1 MHTGRTV
8 GTAAAVQCVP
18 WERIMSEMQDRFE
31 QHTFPTT
38 SAGRRRSR
46 VGVGLLAAGAMTVLA
61 VGYVA
66 AQGRRQAT
74 SAPITIQKQG
84 SFAVGGKVLGD
95 PATRSL
101 HCDHGYVDYQIPVNP
116 RRINLVMWHSA
127 AATAWLNRWD
137 GGEGYQSI
145 FLRRGYPVY
154 IWDGPQVG
162 RANWGC
168 AEYTYKPGIGRDQGN
183 FTAWRFGA
191 KYPNWFEG
199 VQFPTKDLEAWNQ
212 ASRARYVEFDTVENA
227 QMQSDA
233 AATLMNKIG
242 PSVALTNSAGGMR
255 AILTALKTNN
265 LAGIVMYENVGYV
278 YPEREGPG
286 GPVGGFGPIEVP
298 LEEFKKLTKIPMQMV
313 WGDNVDKAGNYADTV
328 KLSRLFAEKV
338 NKYGG
343 RAQVLMLADA
353 GLKGNTHIPFA
364 DMNNVA
370 VADLLSK
377 FLAENGLDKR

>member
-1 MHTGRTV
+1 MRRLL
-8 GTAAAVQCVP
+8 TAGAVA
-18 WERIMSEMQDRFE
+18 I
-31 QHTFPTT
+31 
-38 SAGRRRSR
+38 
-46 VGVGLLAAGAMTVLA
+46 LAAGCVT
-61 VGYVA
+61 
-66 AQGRRQAT
+66 AQSEQAN
-74 SAPITIQKQG
+74 APIAIQKQG
-84 SFAVGGKVLGD
+84 SFAVGGTILGD
-95 PATRSL
+95 PDAKSL

-168 AEYTYKPGIGRDQGN
+168 TQNTYEPGTGRDQQN
-183 FTAWRFGA
+183 FVAWRFGA
-191 KYPNWFEG
+191 QYPNWFEG
-199 VQFPTKDLEAWNQ
+199 VQFPTKDPEAWNQ
-212 ASRARYVEFDTVENA
+212 ASRARYLEFDTIENA
-227 QMQSDA
+227 QLQSDA
-233 AATLMNKIG
+233 AAKLMDRIG

-255 AILTALKTNN
+255 ALLTALKTNN
-265 LAGIVMYENVGYV
+265 MAGIVMYENVGYL
-278 YPEREGPG
+278 YPKGEGPG
-286 GPVGGFGPIEVP
+286 VPSTGFGPIDVP
-298 LEEFKKLTKIPMQMV
+298 LEEFKKLTKIPMQIV
-313 WGDNVDKAGNYADTV
+313 WGDNVDKSASYSNSL
-328 KLSRLFAEKV
+328 KLSRLFVETV

-343 RAQVLMLADA
+343 RARVLMLPEA

>member
-1 MHTGRTV
+1 MKDMQNHL
-8 GTAAAVQCVP
+8 
-18 WERIMSEMQDRFE
+18 ERN
-31 QHTFPTT
+31 
-38 SAGRRRSR
+38 RSR
-46 VGVGLLAAGAMTVLA
+46 LRISLLAAAAMAALA
-61 VGYVA
+61 AGYMVA
-66 AQGRRQAT
+66 AQAQRQGA
-74 SAPITIQKQG
+74 SAPIQIQRQG
-84 SFAVGGKVLGD
+84 SFAVGGKIIGD
-95 PATRSL
+95 PDARSL

-168 AEYTYKPGIGRDQGN
+168 TEHKYEPGAGRDQGN
-183 FTAWRFGA
+183 FVAWRFGE

-199 VQFPTKDLEAWNQ
+199 VQFPTKDPEAWNQ
-212 ASRARYVEFDTVENA
+212 ASRARYLEFDTIENA
-227 QMQSDA
+227 QLQSDA
-233 AATLMNKIG
+233 AAKLMDKIG

-255 AILTALKTNN
+255 ALLTAMKTNN
-265 LAGIVMYENVGYV
+265 MAAIVMYENVGYL
-278 YPEREGPG
+278 YPKGEGPG
-286 GPVGGFGPIEVP
+286 VPQTGFGPIEVP
-298 LEEFKKLTKIPMQMV
+298 LEEFKKLTKIPLQVV
-313 WGDNVDKAGNYADTV
+313 WGDNVEKSANYSERL
-328 KLSRLFAEKV
+328 KHSRLFVETI

-343 RAQVLMLADA
+343 QAQLLVLHDA

>member
-1 MHTGRTV
+1 MKRLLV
-8 GTAAAVQCVP
+8 GAAV
-18 WERIMSEMQDRFE
+18 I
-31 QHTFPTT
+31 
-38 SAGRRRSR
+38 
-46 VGVGLLAAGAMTVLA
+46 LASSCATP
-61 VGYVA
+61 
-66 AQGRRQAT
+66 QGQEA
-74 SAPITIQKQG
+74 SAPIAIQKQG

-95 PATRSL
+95 EAKSL

-127 AATAWLNRWD
+127 AASAWLNRWD

-145 FLRRGYPVY
+145 FLRRGFPVY
-154 IWDGPQVG
+154 IWDGPHVG

-168 AEYTYKPGIGRDQGN
+168 TPNAYEPGIGRDQQN

-191 KYPNWFEG
+191 QYPNWFEG
-199 VQFPTKDLEAWNQ
+199 VQFPTKDPEAWNQ
-212 ASRARYVEFDTVENA
+212 ASRARYLEFDTIENA

-233 AATLMNKIG
+233 AAKLMDKIG

-255 AILTALKTNN
+255 ALLTALKTTNV
-265 LAGIVMYENVGYV
+265 AGLVMYENVGYL
-278 YPEREGPG
+278 YPTGEGPG
-286 GPVGGFGPIEVP
+286 IPETGFGPIEVP
-298 LEEFKKLTKIPMQMV
+298 LEEFKKLTKIPLQVV
-313 WGDNVDKAGNYADTV
+313 WGDNTDKSATYTERV
-328 KLSRLFAEKV
+328 KHSRLFVETI

-343 RAQVLMLADA
+343 NAQLLLLRDA

>member
-1 MHTGRTV
+1 MNDRTGRL
-8 GTAAAVQCVP
+8 A
-18 WERIMSEMQDRFE
+18 
-31 QHTFPTT
+31 
-38 SAGRRRSR
+38 
-46 VGVGLLAAGAMTVLA
+46 LLVALLPAVLA
-61 VGYVA
+61 TGGLA
-66 AQGRRQAT
+66 AQGAN
-74 SAPITIQKQG
+74 APIMIQKQG
-84 SFAVGGKVLGD
+84 SFAAGGKVLGD
-95 PATRSL
+95 PDTRSL

-154 IWDGPQVG
+154 IWDGPHVG

-168 AEYTYKPGIGRDQGN
+168 TANTYEPGVSRDQQN
-183 FTAWRFGA
+183 FVAWRFGA
-191 KYPNWFEG
+191 QYPNWFEG

-212 ASRARYVEFDTVENA
+212 ASRARYLEFDTIENA
-227 QMQSDA
+227 LLQSDA
-233 AATLMNKIG
+233 AAKLMDRIG

-255 AILTALKTNN
+255 ALLTALKTNN
-265 LAGIVMYENVGYV
+265 IAGVVMYENVGYL
-278 YPEREGPG
+278 YPKGEGPG
-286 GPVGGFGPIEVP
+286 VPTTGFGPIEVP
-298 LEEFKKLTKIPMQMV
+298 LEEFKKLTRIPIQVV
-313 WGDNVDKAGNYADTV
+313 WGDNVAKSASYSNSL
-328 KLSRLFAEKV
+328 KLSRLFVETI

-343 RAQVLMLADA
+343 KAQVLMLPEA